1 MSYKIS
7 YRLFTGF
14 LSLVLLSLPWV
25 TSSQPDDLIPIDSI
39 AAVVNN
45 TIITKSDVDRSRL
58 FFPYFPQS
66 RESDSRF
73 RQRILKDLIDY
84 RVIYLEYGKDYQL
97 TEEDYERVQIPIIQ
111 KFGSLDNLTQILE
124 KFGMNWD
131 DFKEYI
137 REKVLYEKVILEKFR
152 VSIPIGYQE
161 IKTFYENSYVAYQQ
175 ESNLPV
181 KPLLEMADT
190 IENYLRNEKIS
201 GRLNAWLGQIRN
213 SYRIE
218 NKLERPG
225 DLSRK
230 SYD

>member
-25 TSSQPDDLIPIDSI
+25 TSPQTDDLIPIDSI

-45 TIITKSDVDRSRL
+45 TIITKSDIDRSRL

-97 TEEDYERVQIPIIQ
+97 NEEDYERVQIPVIQ

-124 KFGMNWD
+124 KFGMDWD
-131 DFKEYI
+131 DFKDYI

-161 IKTFYENSYVAYQQ
+161 IKTFYENSYVTYQQ

-201 GRLNAWLGQIRN
+201 GQLNAWLAQIRN